1 MTYERMYKQLVLAL
15 INSKEHFDEKF
26 ENEGDAKWKIVSTT
40 LQRVVDIAFMM
51 ETEKQIL
58 DKIEDLGEDC

>member
-1 MTYERMYKQLVLAL
+1 MTYERMYKQLVLTL
-15 INSKEHFDEKF
+15 INSKEYFDEKF
-26 ENEGDAKWKIVSTT
+26 ENEGDTKWKIVSTT

-58 DKIEDLGEDC
+58 DKKEELEEDC